1 MNRFLKLTRAAL
13 WLTALV
19 ALSSCGP
26 AQAASPT
33 PEPVDVKAVMTS
45 AASTAFVELTAI
57 ANQATA
63 TPRPTTIP
71 TLEPA
76 TETPDPAQAVST
88 TDPAL
93 EATATLEVAA
103 GLPATETPAVM
114 AGTPAPAVVPP
125 VAPANTGPTCL
136 NAQFVLD
143 VTIPDG
149 TVLKTYEKFRKIWRI
164 QNTGTCAWDQGF
176 GFVFAYGDSDM
187 GGYPQYFSKIDQ
199 PVGPGGVID
208 LGVEMRAPTK
218 PGDYYGHWSMIS
230 DSGKLFGQAVMV
242 YIKVVK

>member
-1 MNRFLKLTRAAL
+1 MNRFLKLTQAAL

-19 ALSSCGP
+19 ALSGCALG
-26 AQAASPT
+26 QAASPT
-33 PEPVDVKAVMTS
+33 PEPVDVNAVMTS
-45 AASTAFVELTAI
+45 AASTAFVELTTI

-63 TPRPTTIP
+63 TPVPTARPTLAP
-71 TLEPA
+71 TS
-76 TETPDPAQAVST
+76 ETPST

-93 EATATLEVAA
+93 EATATLEVAG

-114 AGTPAPAVVPP
+114 AGTPAPVVVPS
-125 VAPANTGPTCL
+125 VAPANTGPTCY

-176 GFVFAYGDSDM
+176 GFVFAYGDTAM
-187 GGYPQYFSKIDQ
+187 GGYPQYFSKSDQ
-199 PVGPGGVID
+199 PVGPGGIVD
-208 LGVEMRAPTK
+208 FGVEMRAPTK
-218 PGDYYGHWSMIS
+218 PGDYYGHWSMIN